1 MEKQIIEREEN
12 QADFESAYL
21 EKIIEGERIFAAKAR
36 VYSRLLTDVAL
47 AENMT
52 EFAEQSEQTQRG
64 LEALLTGEKQEE
76 DEE

>member
-52 EFAEQSEQTQRG
+52 EFAEQSEQTRRG
-64 LEALLTGEKQEE
+64 LETLLTGEKQEE